1 VHSVARPDAS
11 MCSVALD
18 AAGAAPTAE
27 IAADFH
33 RIDSDTFAKL
43 FRPKSV
49 LCGQTLELVIDK
61 LRCAQKLRQSLTIS
75 DSDNVYNLLQFVD
88 HNQLRSCQVF
98 RNAPAHSLCNSKR

>member
-1 VHSVARPDAS
+1 MYALLTAILVRSATQADAC
-11 MCSVALD
+11 MCSVALG

-61 LRCAQKLRQSLTIS
+61 LRYNQLKPSLT
-75 DSDNVYNLLQFVD
+75 VAFCTACC
-88 HNQLRSCQVF
+88 SC
-98 RNAPAHSLCNSKR
+98 